1 MRRVRLGARVA
12 ATAAERVDLD
22 FDLGKTPAHK
32 QLDIAGAGRCLP
44 PDGKSAPLQFGC
56 CPIQCL
62 RYGAECFL
70 ARSISVNVDHVDI
83 NREPGHVAVKKI
95 DGRAALHGEILTPK
109 NEQCDI
115 EQKLHGLEIAFI
127 HGQVLIVPVAWRRT

>member
-44 PDGKSAPLQFGC
+44 PDGKSAPLQLGRC
-56 CPIQCL
+56 LIQCL
-62 RYGAECFL
+62 GYGAERLL
-70 ARSISVNVDHVDI
+70 AHAISVNIDHVDI
-83 NREPGHVAVKKI
+83 NREPGHVAVK
-95 DGRAALHGEILTPK
+95 
-109 NEQCDI
+109 
-115 EQKLHGLEIAFI
+115 
-127 HGQVLIVPVAWRRT
+127 